1 MSEETIFHKIV
12 RGEIPCHKVWEDD
25 THLAFLSI
33 FPNTEGVTVV
43 VPKQYQPSYFADV
56 DDQILSQL
64 IVAAKTV
71 AKLLDSKLEN
81 VGRTAL
87 VFEGFGVN
95 YLHAKLYPM
104 HGTGNMKEWKPIETE
119 HLRDLFFK
127 EYPGYVS
134 SHDCREANGE
144 ELEVLA
150 KKLRGEGSL

>member
-25 THLAFLSI
+25 KHLAFLSI

-56 DDQILSQL
+56 DDEVLSGL
-64 IVAAKTV
+64 IIAVKTV
-71 AKLLDSKLEN
+71 AKLLDSRLEN

-104 HGTGNMKEWKPIETE
+104 HGTGNMDTWRPIETGD
-119 HLRDLFFK
+119 LRDVFFK

-134 SHDCREANGE
+134 SHEGKEADRET
-144 ELEVLA
+144 LTVLA
-150 KKLRGEGSL
+150 KKLRGESVA